1 MQQHYGLISMG
12 KGSFVVNAY
21 PVLIKLRDVFV
32 VGVTV
37 LIIGLLASWYP
48 AKFLSKKLYDSKN

>member
-1 MQQHYGLISMG
+1 MG